1 MMGPLR
7 RVPSWH
13 RLWLTA
19 RGRFIK
25 VVKVEAVYGGQR
37 RRSHRTYWLVNGQF
51 YRAAGTGL
59 LVDAGLWISRR
70 NRP

>member
-1 MMGPLR
+1 M
-7 RVPSWH
+7 
-13 RLWLTA
+13 
-19 RGRFIK
+19 K
-25 VVKVEAVYGGQR
+25 VVKVAAVYGGQR

-51 YRAAGTGL
+51 YRAPGTGL